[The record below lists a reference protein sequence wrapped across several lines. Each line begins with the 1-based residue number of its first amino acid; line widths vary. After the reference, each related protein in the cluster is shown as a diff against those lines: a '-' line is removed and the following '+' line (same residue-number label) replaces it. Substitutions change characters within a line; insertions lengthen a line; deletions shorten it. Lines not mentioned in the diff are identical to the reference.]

1 MNKLLTW
8 DSSINIGD
16 YVVSTYNRSQLL
28 YKVIK
33 ITRRFITKDDI
44 HLYDNVYVNAY
55 KKAKIG
61 DEYNPIVTIS
71 PVGNLNFLNKKKIS
85 KVNSSLDG
93 SYLIK
98 VTRNVADEWIDKL
111 IKELSVIK

>member
-44 HLYDNVYVNAY
+44 HVYVNAY

-71 PVGNLNFLNKKKIS
+71 PVGKLNFLNKKKIS